1 MVYPLL
7 PAECSANK
15 STSYSDAAEAAERIS
30 RVLSRVKLIF
40 LLRYPVERAF
50 SQIICG
56 RGKTGWS
63 VRLSSERLAERY
75 NAPSTIRGAPCL
87 QF

>member
-30 RVLSRVKLIF
+30 RVLPRVKLIF
-40 LLRYPVERAF
+40 VLRYPVERAF
-50 SQIICG
+50 SNYL
-56 RGKTGWS
+56 WS
-63 VRLSSERLAERY
+63 RQNGLECETFERATSRTL
-75 NAPSTIRGAPCL
+75 
-87 QF
+87 